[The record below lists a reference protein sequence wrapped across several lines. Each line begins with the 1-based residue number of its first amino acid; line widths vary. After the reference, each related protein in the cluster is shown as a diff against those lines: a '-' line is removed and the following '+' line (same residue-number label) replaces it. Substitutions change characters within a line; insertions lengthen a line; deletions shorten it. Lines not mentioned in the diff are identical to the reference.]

1 MIYEYYVFE
10 YQEKGNGND
19 FTPST
24 RSTLLPGYLMAWYSG
39 VRVLK
44 IIIVTTLRIPN
55 LYHV

>member
-24 RSTLLPGYLMAWYSG
+24 RSTFLPVYLMAWYSG
-39 VRVLK
+39 VLLK

-55 LYHV
+55 PNHV